1 MKAFIF
7 LLILQLIDLP
17 LFAQNL
23 NENNVTTHTL
33 ELLSHESNQPV
44 STDITIFENN
54 STKNISVHFP
64 DDTITTEYIMVEK
77 THIKFQLC
85 QIKNQKLLTIQ
96 FIGTG
101 DLHKEIN
108 GNFAALVEGEFRKDM
123 SGTIKIIKTVK
134 K

>member
-85 QIKNQKLLTIQ
+85 Q
-96 FIGTG
+96 
-101 DLHKEIN
+101 
-108 GNFAALVEGEFRKDM
+108 
-123 SGTIKIIKTVK
+123 S
-134 K
+134 